1 MCNKFSRK
9 SEIFDGFVMHMLF
22 ELFDYTFNFENDC
35 CTFG

>member
-9 SEIFDGFVMHMLF
+9 SEIFDGSVMHMLF
-22 ELFDYTFNFENDC
+22 ELFDYTLDFKNSC

>member
-22 ELFDYTFNFENDC
+22 ELFDYAFDFENVC
-35 CTFG
+35 CTFS

>member
-9 SEIFDGFVMHMLF
+9 SEIFDAFVMHMLF
-22 ELFDYTFNFENDC
+22 ELFDDTFNFENNC